1 MNINNEYKELLKMLL
16 KLAKIEMEDN
26 AQKVSNVVTVL
37 TKIQAI
43 NLNELELLERHHRL
57 KEIDMMH
64 RQQYYKHLAIQEEL
78 TQQILE
84 YAPLPLVASWIG
96 SYLDYSRYEE
106 RYALENGLNALMKEI
121 QLILTLS
128 DATRKGA
135 E

>member
-1 MNINNEYKELLKMLL
+1 MNVNNEYKELLKMLL

-26 AQKVSNVVTVL
+26 EQKVSNVVTVL

-43 NLNELELLERHHRL
+43 NLNELELLERHHRM

-96 SYLDYSRYEE
+96 SYLDYSR
-106 RYALENGLNALMKEI
+106 
-121 QLILTLS
+121 
-128 DATRKGA
+128 
-135 E
+135 

>member
-1 MNINNEYKELLKMLL
+1 MTINNEYKELLKMLL
-16 KLAKIEMEDN
+16 KLAKIETKNN

-37 TKIQAI
+37 TKMQSI
-43 NLNELELLERHHRL
+43 NLNELEILERHHRM
-57 KEIDMMH
+57 KEVDMMH

-106 RYALENGLNALMKEI
+106 RYAIENGLNALMKEI
-121 QLILTLS
+121 QLNLTLS
-128 DATRKGA
+128 DTTRKGV

>member
-1 MNINNEYKELLKMLL
+1 MNVNNEYKELLKMLL

-26 AQKVSNVVTVL
+26 EQKVSNVVTVL
-37 TKIQAI
+37 TKMQAI

-106 RYALENGLNALMKEI
+106 RYALENGLNALFKEI
-121 QLILTLS
+121 QINLTLS

>member
-1 MNINNEYKELLKMLL
+1 MNVNNEYKELLKMLL
-16 KLAKIEMEDN
+16 KLSKIEMEDN

-37 TKIQAI
+37 TKMQSI
-43 NLNELELLERHHRL
+43 NLNELEILERHHRM
-57 KEIDMMH
+57 KEVDMMH

-106 RYALENGLNALMKEI
+106 RYAWENGLNALFKEL
-121 QLILTLS
+121 QLNLTLS
-128 DATRKGA
+128 DATRKG
-135 E
+135 EY

>member
-1 MNINNEYKELLKMLL
+1 MNVNNEYKELLKMLL

-26 AQKVSNVVTVL
+26 EQKVSNVVTVL

-43 NLNELELLERHHRL
+43 NLNDLEVLERHHRM
-57 KEIDMMH
+57 KEIDMVH

-121 QLILTLS
+121 QLNLTLS
-128 DATRKGA
+128 DATRKGEA
-135 E
+135 

>member
-1 MNINNEYKELLKMLL
+1 MNVNNEYKELLKMLL
-16 KLAKIEMEDN
+16 KLAKIETKNNE
-26 AQKVSNVVTVL
+26 QQVSNVVTVL
-37 TKIQAI
+37 TKMQSI

-84 YAPLPLVASWIG
+84 YAPLPLVARWIG

-106 RYALENGLNALMKEI
+106 CYALENGLNAFMKEI

-128 DATRKGA
+128 DATRKG
-135 E
+135 EE

>member
-1 MNINNEYKELLKMLL
+1 MNINNEYKELLKMIL
-16 KLAKIEMEDN
+16 KLAKIEMEDD

-37 TKIQAI
+37 TKIQSI
-43 NLNELELLERHHRL
+43 NLNELEILERHHRM

-96 SYLDYSRYEE
+96 SYLDYSKYEE

-121 QLILTLS
+121 QLNLTLS
-128 DATRKGA
+128 DATRKGG

>member
-1 MNINNEYKELLKMLL
+1 MNVNNEYKELLKMLL

-26 AQKVSNVVTVL
+26 EQKVSNVVTVL
-37 TKIQAI
+37 TKMQSI
-43 NLNELELLERHHRL
+43 NLNELEILERHHRL

>member
-1 MNINNEYKELLKMLL
+1 MNVNNEYKELLKMLL

-37 TKIQAI
+37 TKMQSI
-43 NLNELELLERHHRL
+43 NLNELEVLERHHRM
-57 KEIDMMH
+57 KEVDMMH
-64 RQQYYKHLAIQEEL
+64 RQQYDKHLAIQEEL

-121 QLILTLS
+121 QLNLTLS

>member
-1 MNINNEYKELLKMLL
+1 MNVNNEYKELLKMLL

-37 TKIQAI
+37 TKMQSI
-43 NLNELELLERHHRL
+43 NLNELEILERHHRM
-57 KEIDMMH
+57 KEVDMMH

-106 RYALENGLNALMKEI
+106 RYALENGLNTLFKEI
-121 QLILTLS
+121 QLNLTLS
-128 DATRKGA
+128 DATRKG
-135 E
+135 EE